1 MAIRPLKNASRDLMQ
16 AFSEGMEE
24 VARNITA
31 DLKYQGPYWSGQFY
45 DLWVIEPGDVGIL
58 KNIPTAIRPV
68 AKTPKQKPSY
78 SAGKASGFCPALKRW
93 IRATRSATEQT
104 MRCMRWIYCH
114 HQQVDDP
121 PRSTRMDGSP
131 VQITAPKY
139 WFDTYMNSQAGK
151 TVNASLVSVFR
162 RYQ

>member
-1 MAIRPLKNASRDLMQ
+1 MAVRPLKNASRDLMQ

-31 DLKYQGPYWSGQFY
+31 DLKDKGPYWSGQFY
-45 DLWVIEPGDVGIL
+45 DLWVVEAGDVGIL

-68 AKTPKQKPSY
+68 PKTPGSRPSY
-78 SAGKASGFCPALKRW
+78 AASKAMVS
-93 IRATRSATEQT
+93 
-104 MRCMRWIYCH
+104 
-114 HQQVDDP
+114 V
-121 PRSTRMDGSP
+121 PRSTLQQGYTIGNRANYALYAMDLLPTPTGRRSP
-131 VQITAPKY
+131 TFTTMNGKPVRLTAPKF

>member
-1 MAIRPLKNASRDLMQ
+1 MAVRPLKNASRDLMQ

-45 DLWVIEPGDVGIL
+45 DLWVIAPGDVQIP

-68 AKTPKQKPSY
+68 PKTPGTKPTYNS
-78 SAGKASGFCPALKRW
+78 GKASV
-93 IRATRSATEQT
+93 S
-104 MRCMRWIYCH
+104 
-114 HQQVDDP
+114 V
-121 PRSTRMDGSP
+121 PRSTLDQGYTIGNRANYALYAMDLLPSPTGRRAPSFSRMDGSP
-131 VQITAPKY
+131 VNITAPKF

-151 TVNASLVSVFR
+151 TVNTSLVSVFR

>member
-31 DLKYQGPYWSGQFY
+31 DLKYWGPYWSGQFY
-45 DLWVIEPGDVGIL
+45 SLWVIEPGDVDIA
-58 KNIPTAIRPV
+58 KDVPTVYPV
-68 AKTPKQKPSY
+68 LKTPRSQPSY
-78 SAGKASGFCPALKRW
+78 NAGKAMVS
-93 IRATRSATEQT
+93 
-104 MRCMRWIYCH
+104 
-114 HQQVDDP
+114 V
-121 PRSTRMDGSP
+121 PRSTLDQGYTIGNRAKYALYAMDLLPSPTGRRSPSFTRMDGSP
-131 VQITAPKY
+131 VQITAPKF
-139 WFDTYMNSQAGK
+139 WFDTYMNSLAGK

>member
-1 MAIRPLKNASRDLMQ
+1 MVVRPLKNASRDLMQ

-78 SAGKASGFCPALKRW
+78 SAGKAMVS
-93 IRATRSATEQT
+93 
-104 MRCMRWIYCH
+104 
-114 HQQVDDP
+114 V
-121 PRSTRMDGSP
+121 PRSTLDQGYTIGNRANYALYAMDLLPSPTGRRSPSFTRMDGSP

-139 WFDTYMNSQAGK
+139 WFDTYMNSLAGK

>member
-1 MAIRPLKNASRDLMQ
+1 MVVRPLKNASRDLMQ

-78 SAGKASGFCPALKRW
+78 SAGKAMVS
-93 IRATRSATEQT
+93 
-104 MRCMRWIYCH
+104 
-114 HQQVDDP
+114 V
-121 PRSTRMDGSP
+121 PRSTLDQGYTIGNRANYALYAMDLLPSPTGRRSPSFTRMDGSSSSNHC
-131 VQITAPKY
+131 A
-139 WFDTYMNSQAGK
+139 
-151 TVNASLVSVFR
+151 
-162 RYQ
+162 